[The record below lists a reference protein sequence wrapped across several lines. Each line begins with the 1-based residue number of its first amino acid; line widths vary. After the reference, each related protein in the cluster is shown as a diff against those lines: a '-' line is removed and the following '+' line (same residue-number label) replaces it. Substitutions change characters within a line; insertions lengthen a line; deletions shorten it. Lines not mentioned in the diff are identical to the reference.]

1 MGKLAVSLN
10 AKSLQDIMGSIKDY
24 GEERISDIEKLSTME
39 FEGFKKEAILVLKSI
54 QMLQGTIL
62 EMIVS
67 FVDRVENK
75 ETGYLT
81 ILSDSM
87 KEREDL
93 YCDGFKLCD
102 ERIDKISSLL
112 YCYHLTQN
120 RELDDAGEETLA
132 DLCGMNWGVG
142 QEGVDAMWNDI
153 KAKRE
158 AKFGSCEM
166 G

>member
-1 MGKLAVSLN
+1 MDKPAVSLK
-10 AKSLQDIMGSIKDY
+10 AKSLQDIKGSIKEY
-24 GEERISDIEKLSTME
+24 EEERISDIEKLSTME
-39 FEGFKKEAILVLKSI
+39 FEGFRKEAISVLKSI
-54 QMLQGTIL
+54 QEFQSTIL

-87 KEREDL
+87 KEREEL
-93 YCDGFKLCD
+93 YYTGFKLRD

-112 YCYHLTQN
+112 YCYISQK
-120 RELDDAGEETLA
+120 RELDDDGQKNLA

-142 QEGVDAMWNDI
+142 QEGVDAMWNEI
-153 KAKRE
+153 EAKRE
-158 AKFGSCEM
+158 AKFGSCETV
-166 G
+166 